1 MLRAGSPRAK
11 CSRRCLNL
19 GFKMASCPKWQNGQ
33 GEGDFDAAAL
43 GAGGSHKQ
51 ISGTCGHA
59 VRPEGNE
66 AEGGPFGGFLSR

>member
-1 MLRAGSPRAK
+1 MFTTLSEP
-11 CSRRCLNL
+11 
-19 GFKMASCPKWQNGQ
+19 GFQDGIVSKMAKRP

>member
-1 MLRAGSPRAK
+1 
-11 CSRRCLNL
+11 
-19 GFKMASCPKWQNGQ
+19 MASCPKWQNGQ

-66 AEGGPFGGFLSR
+66 AEGGPFGGFWPR